1 MPRTGRIKYHG
12 DDVYYHLISRTVGQ
26 EFYLGIT
33 EKDYLMDLINKFSSL
48 YFVKL
53 LGFCIMD
60 NHFHLIIKS
69 ENSMNYSDDEIEKRV
84 SVLTQGK
91 ELSHLKKL
99 EIIDR
104 LSDISYYMKSIK
116 ETFSRWYNKQKNRT
130 GYFWGSRFKSILLE
144 KKAAL
149 THCLAYIDLNP
160 VRARIVE
167 RLEDY
172 RWCSVYARVNNTDIS
187 DILYFTGIFDDFNIS
202 IKKVLLLYRKFLY
215 AVGSIKKGIKGS
227 ISKVTAKEEIDLGFK
242 IPVKTTRLV
251 RSRYLTHG
259 CVIGSKEFVSK
270 MYNQFA
276 GKGIYKKDRKSYT
289 TNINNEIVSLQRVRN
304 IPE

>member
-104 LSDISYYMKSIK
+104 LSDISYY
-116 ETFSRWYNKQKNRT
+116 
-130 GYFWGSRFKSILLE
+130 
-144 KKAAL
+144 
-149 THCLAYIDLNP
+149 
-160 VRARIVE
+160 
-167 RLEDY
+167 
-172 RWCSVYARVNNTDIS
+172 
-187 DILYFTGIFDDFNIS
+187 
-202 IKKVLLLYRKFLY
+202 
-215 AVGSIKKGIKGS
+215 
-227 ISKVTAKEEIDLGFK
+227 EI
-242 IPVKTTRLV
+242 
-251 RSRYLTHG
+251 
-259 CVIGSKEFVSK
+259 
-270 MYNQFA
+270 N
-276 GKGIYKKDRKSYT
+276 
-289 TNINNEIVSLQRVRN
+289 
-304 IPE
+304 

>member
-1 MPRTGRIKYHG
+1 
-12 DDVYYHLISRTVGQ
+12 
-26 EFYLGIT
+26 
-33 EKDYLMDLINKFSSL
+33 
-48 YFVKL
+48 
-53 LGFCIMD
+53 
-60 NHFHLIIKS
+60 
-69 ENSMNYSDDEIEKRV
+69 
-84 SVLTQGK
+84 
-91 ELSHLKKL
+91 
-99 EIIDR
+99 
-104 LSDISYYMKSIK
+104 MKSIK

-167 RLEDY
+167 KPEDY

-202 IKKVLLLYRKFLY
+202 IKKALLLYRKFLY

-242 IPVKTTRLV
+242 IPIKITTLA
-251 RSRYLTHG
+251 RSRHLTHG

-270 MYNQFA
+270 MYSRFA

-289 TNINNEIVSLQRVRN
+289 TNFNNDIVSLQRVR
-304 IPE
+304 IITE